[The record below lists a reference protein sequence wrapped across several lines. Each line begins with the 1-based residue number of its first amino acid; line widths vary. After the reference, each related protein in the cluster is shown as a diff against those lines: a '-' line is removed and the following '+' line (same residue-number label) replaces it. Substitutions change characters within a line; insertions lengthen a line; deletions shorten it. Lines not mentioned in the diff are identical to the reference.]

1 MVKTPKSM
9 RLQIGLFGSINS
21 GKSSLLN
28 YISGQD
34 VSLTSQYPGTTS
46 DVVEKAMELL
56 PLGPV
61 LFLDTAGVGDS
72 GVLGSRRIER
82 SRGCLDRCD
91 IACLVCESGKWGE
104 EEERL
109 VRDIEAKKLPVILIL
124 TKTDIQQPDR
134 FQLTELK
141 KRFPGTITCSSV
153 DKEGREGFLS
163 AFKHRL
169 LELVPE
175 DYISPPPLAED
186 LVPRGGHT
194 VLIIPIDIQAPKGR
208 LILPQVQTIRALL
221 DADARVSIVK
231 EDAYVDFIGKLR
243 EPPDLV
249 VCDSQVVDLMVR
261 YTPAAVP
268 CTTFSI
274 LFARFKGDLEL
285 AAAGAGIVG
294 RLGSGDRVLIAE
306 SCSHHPTDD
315 DIGRKKIP
323 AWVEAHL
330 GCSLQWTV
338 YSGPDYPKELSSYSL
353 IAHCGGCM
361 LNRRAM
367 LSRIAKARE
376 AGVPITNYGVLISEA
391 FGHADRVLSP
401 FPRALEAYRTAKK
414 DHL

>member
-9 RLQIGLFGSINS
+9 RLQIGLFGCTNS

-34 VSLTSQYPGTTS
+34 VSLTSPHPGTTS

-72 GVLGSRRIER
+72 GVLGPRRIER
-82 SRGCLDRCD
+82 SRGCLERCD
-91 IACLVCESGKWGE
+91 IACLICESGRWGE
-104 EEERL
+104 QEEL
-109 VRDIEAKKLPVILIL
+109 LARDIEDKKLPAILII
-124 TKTDIQQPDR
+124 TKIDIQQPESL
-134 FQLTELK
+134 QLAELK
-141 KRFPGTITCSSV
+141 KRFPRTITCSTV
-153 DKEGREGFLS
+153 DMEGREGFLA
-163 AFKHRL
+163 AFKGRL
-169 LELVPE
+169 LELAPE
-175 DYISPPPLAED
+175 DHLSPPPLAED
-186 LVPRGGHT
+186 LLPRGGHA

-208 LILPQVQTIRALL
+208 LILPQVQTMRALL

-231 EDAYVDFIGKLR
+231 EDAYADFIGKLN
-243 EPPDLV
+243 ELPDLV
-249 VCDSQVVDLMVR
+249 VCDSQVVDLMIR
-261 YTPAAVP
+261 HTPTAVP

-294 RLGSGDRVLIAE
+294 RLGSGERVLIAE

-323 AWVEAHL
+323 AWIEAHL
-330 GCSLQWTV
+330 GFSLQWTV
-338 YSGPDYPKELSSYSL
+338 YSGTDYPKELSSYSL
-353 IAHCGGCM
+353 IVHCGGCM

-401 FPRALEAYRTAKK
+401 FPRALAAYRAAKR